1 MAAALRGKT
10 VSVSGKTVLPPP
22 ARVSQPAYW
31 RNDGCLADQMS
42 AVPAQCVFGDTRN
55 PTMTVALVG
64 DSMAGNWWAPLV
76 EIADQ
81 EHWKLVTDL
90 HGNCPLGS
98 APVAAPA
105 TTDGAYPEC
114 SEWAKTVMHDL
125 VTTIRPRL
133 VIASARQMPVP
144 GYPDDAKSFA
154 VEGAGEAA
162 YWKQLQ
168 AHGMSVI
175 DIAETPNLS
184 ALAPSCV
191 EQYGATSSH
200 CETSASAALPAGLPS
215 QTVAKLSNVPVVNM
229 NDLLCTRGECPSVIG
244 NVLVYLDNHHL
255 TQQYSDTLAPY
266 LKQRLLATGAVP
278 GHPRKT

>member
-42 AVPAQCVFGDTRN
+42 AVPAQCAFGDTKH

-98 APVAAPA
+98 GRRADN
-105 TTDGAYPEC
+105 DGWRVSGVRGVGQDGDARSGNDDP
-114 SEWAKTVMHDL
+114 S
-125 VTTIRPRL
+125 
-133 VIASARQMPVP
+133 SAGHRQRS
-144 GYPDDAKSFA
+144 PD
-154 VEGAGEAA
+154 AG
-162 YWKQLQ
+162 
-168 AHGMSVI
+168 
-175 DIAETPNLS
+175 
-184 ALAPSCV
+184 
-191 EQYGATSSH
+191 
-200 CETSASAALPAGLPS
+200 AGLP
-215 QTVAKLSNVPVVNM
+215 
-229 NDLLCTRGECPSVIG
+229 R
-244 NVLVYLDNHHL
+244 
-255 TQQYSDTLAPY
+255 
-266 LKQRLLATGAVP
+266 
-278 GHPRKT
+278 